1 MARKPGNP
9 IVRAVTD
16 FLLERDRLEMRAVD
30 ALLSAVEPRRQRP
43 KVARRR
49 ANKKRTR

>member
-9 IVRAVTD
+9 VVRAVTD
-16 FLLERDRLEMRAVD
+16 FLLERDRLEMRAVN
-30 ALLSAVEPRRQRP
+30 ALLAAVEPRRPQ

-49 ANKKRTR
+49 ATRKRTR